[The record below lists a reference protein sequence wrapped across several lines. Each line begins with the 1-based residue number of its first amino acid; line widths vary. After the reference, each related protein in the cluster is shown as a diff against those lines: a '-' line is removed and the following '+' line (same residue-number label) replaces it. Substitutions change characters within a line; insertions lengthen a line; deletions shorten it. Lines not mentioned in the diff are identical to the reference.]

1 MPSSENDIT
10 KLEAEAWTHLN
21 LKTKYEALV
30 DGNKKSKMQFQV
42 LEKKVQ
48 SLIDAFGDWQQ
59 KKDEAV
65 RLEKDVRDLEATRTE
80 RENAKREYEKK
91 DDEYQEEKEKARARN
106 KELAPKYKGLM
117 KDEIAR
123 LKKRMEEYLEIEK
136 KLPGK
141 QVRFTIAVQNQAQ
154 AEGKMKRIQTEIMN
168 WTSDAISAREND
180 RVKFEKLASNEDI
193 EYRKVGD
200 KLTKKYFDK
209 EAEAKD
215 LTKEDSD
222 RRAMANGLYA
232 KLKEAKDEEPKIT
245 TTTYRK
251 NETVKVKTHPK
262 RAKIVGEAPGAM
274 QALIKRIWRPTPS
287 DS

>member
-1 MPSSENDIT
+1 
-10 KLEAEAWTHLN
+10 
-21 LKTKYEALV
+21 
-30 DGNKKSKMQFQV
+30 MQFQV

-193 EYRKVGD
+193 EYRKVDD